1 MAAATADPDAVAR
14 SAAGAISRAAAGE
27 RAATAPAP
35 TGVTATTGAAWR
47 GCVTTINTNTWAEA
61 GGMDAATA
69 LTATDASRGVGKR
82 QGRDAE

>member
-1 MAAATADPDAVAR
+1 MRHCHNGRSMAGGVA
-14 SAAGAISRAAAGE
+14 
-27 RAATAPAP
+27 
-35 TGVTATTGAAWR
+35 
-47 GCVTTINTNTWAEA
+47 TINTNTWAEA